1 MSKLLKEAIADAKAV
16 KRIAIENAK
25 VALEET
31 FQREVT
37 GMFQNK
43 IKEEL
48 ADEETPKEDS
58 VDEQVSSGIGR
69 SVGKSNAPKKQPK
82 TKVVKQPRE
91 KFFEEAEVDEDAQ
104 ITSENAED
112 GRDDSGLFDGE
123 ERGAEQPD
131 GISDE
136 ELEEILNSLEEE
148 FGKEDPTSV
157 PAPTDPNA
165 PVAPAGPSDPTAV
178 APAPVPVDASAP
190 APSPAPAAPSPSP
203 APSPAPIDAAPKAP
217 GEEEQPPVA
226 EAEEYEEIDL
236 DELLSELGQENALEE
251 KKDCDDD
258 DECASEDKNDD
269 KLKNEVVTLK
279 SKLNEHVR
287 VIEYLRDQINEI
299 NLLNAKLLYTNK
311 LFKQFGLSNTQ
322 KLNIVEKFD
331 LTNTLRE
338 VKLTYTVLADQLNS
352 GASTVNK
359 KNAVAKSITE
369 GLASK
374 TVASTK
380 PSKDVIVENTDQMA
394 LRFQKLAGIKK

>member
-1 MSKLLKEAIADAKAV
+1 MCNIFTNLTITPS
-16 KRIAIENAK
+16 IENAK

-48 ADEETPKEDS
+48 ADEETPTEDS

-69 SVGKSNAPKKQPK
+69 GVGKSNAPKKQPK
-82 TKVVKQPRE
+82 TKVVKQPKE
-91 KFFEEAEVDEDAQ
+91 KFFEEAEIDEDAQ
-104 ITSENAED
+104 ITSEGADEEL
-112 GRDDSGLFDGE
+112 GLGSGDTS
-123 ERGAEQPD
+123 AEQPD

-136 ELEEILNSLEEE
+136 ELEEILSSLEEE
-148 FGKEDPTSV
+148 FGKEDPTAA

-165 PVAPAGPSDPTAV
+165 PVAPAGPTDPTAS
-178 APAPVPVDASAP
+178 APAPAPVDASAP
-190 APSPAPAAPSPSP
+190 APSPAPSPAPAP
-203 APSPAPIDAAPKAP
+203 APSPAPVDAAPKAP

-226 EAEEYEEIDL
+226 EADEYEEIDL
-236 DELLSELGQENALEE
+236 DELLSELGQENSLEE
-251 KKDCDDD
+251 EKECDDCDEKDKD
-258 DECASEDKNDD
+258 DE
-269 KLKNEVVTLK
+269 LKNEVVTLK
-279 SKLNEHVR
+279 SQLNEHIR
-287 VIEYLRDQINEI
+287 VIEFLRGQINEI

-374 TVASTK
+374 PIASTK

-394 LRFQKLAGIKK
+394 SRFKQLAGIRKK